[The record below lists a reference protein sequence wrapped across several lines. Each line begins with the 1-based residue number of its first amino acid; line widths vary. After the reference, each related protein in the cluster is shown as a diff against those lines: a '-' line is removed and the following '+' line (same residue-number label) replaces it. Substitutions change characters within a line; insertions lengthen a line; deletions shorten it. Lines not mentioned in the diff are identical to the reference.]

1 MSGRLLQAETGE
13 RSTFSVQRSTS
24 NSPAS
29 RVQSRKSSVGTS
41 LALGTLLSAAPLLAT
56 NLPPATVSFLDGSF
70 LRGELLSVRAD
81 VLVWKHPNARQ
92 PLEFSTS
99 NLNAIQF
106 SSATPQPPTNHAP
119 LCRLRLAG
127 GDEVEG
133 QLVSLDGERFELET
147 WFAGRLRGQR
157 AGLSSLTFLHA
168 DQPTYEGPQAADEWR
183 ISAGGNANPVF
194 RRAGDVFFNNVVPA
208 PEPANR
214 FRVVEPATPKAP
226 EPKAPAPPELV
237 AQLKAELARLGDN
250 ATPVVKEALTKRLKE
265 AEALVEQTIPPAA
278 VPPPPHLPAPAAVP
292 VSRPAPR
299 ERQALALFNALTVQ
313 LSRQGEKTL
322 VDYITQWEMALKDG
336 QRLASHAAAGAAG
349 DAVPIPPPAAN
360 LLGPRVIRA
369 APLVQQN
376 LIQPPAPAVE
386 PAVLQRVRE
395 EIQRRLEKAAPADA
409 LPKLP
414 AAGLPPAA
422 ATAKPARKV
431 LADAEL
437 EPLVAAAEK
446 TRTLADF
453 LKSELVR
460 TALAEKQTSR
470 AVLEQWFAEFKQPA
484 DWQNDPVKT
493 ARFSAMLRAEV
504 HLLER
509 RLAGKTAPFDEQPP
523 LAQLMAA
530 APLAPPPAVPFAQ
543 PAGGGDVPA
552 AAPAGPS
559 WVFRNGAFYSVST
572 GTLGRECNLPA
583 KARVEFD
590 LAWKGQPYFRFQFY
604 TRSVEHFDFSD
615 GWQFYSSASG
625 LLYPMRR
632 SGGAV
637 TSARVPQMVNK
648 NSVRLTFLLDT
659 DKESVTVLAD
669 GEKVQDWRGLGR
681 PGNGTG
687 IVFYNFN
694 VNAKLRVGN
703 IRISPWDGAAGETP
717 AEAEAQEATVKFVN
731 QDRASGAI
739 QEIQQNR
746 LVLKA
751 AGGRLEIPI
760 TRVATI
766 ALPTPAAATTTN
778 SGSVQLSL
786 HRNERL
792 TLALERWEG
801 EVITATSP
809 VFGQL
814 RLQPAA
820 VRSLRFNPTAARA
833 VTDEWGGG
841 TDHLFPRP

>member
-1 MSGRLLQAETGE
+1 
-13 RSTFSVQRSTS
+13 
-24 NSPAS
+24 
-29 RVQSRKSSVGTS
+29 
-41 LALGTLLSAAPLLAT
+41 LLSAAPLLAT
-56 NLPPATVSFLDGSF
+56 NLPPATISFLDGSF
-70 LRGELLSVRAD
+70 LRGALLSVRAD
-81 VLVWKHPNARQ
+81 VLVWQHPNARQ

-99 NLNAIQF
+99 NLNTVQF
-106 SSATPQPPTNHAP
+106 SRPAPSQPTNDAP
-119 LCRLRLAG
+119 LCRIRMTG

-133 QLVSLDGERFELET
+133 RLVSLDAKRFELET

-168 DQPTYEGPQAADEWR
+168 NQPTYEGPQAADEWR
-183 ISAGGNANPVF
+183 ISAGGNPNPVI
-194 RRAGDVFFNNVVPA
+194 RRVGDGLINNFQLGAAPAGPIG
-208 PEPANR
+208 
-214 FRVVEPATPKAP
+214 VVEAVAAKAP
-226 EPKAPAPPELV
+226 EPKAPAPAELV
-237 AQLKAELARLGDN
+237 AQLKAELARLGDK

-265 AEALVEQTIPPAA
+265 AEDQLARQAVGKAAEPAPGPGIPPPPAA
-278 VPPPPHLPAPAAVP
+278 VPP
-292 VSRPAPR
+292 APR
-299 ERQALALFNALTVQ
+299 ERRAQSLFNALTVQ

-336 QRLASHAAAGAAG
+336 QRM
-349 DAVPIPPPAAN
+349 PNPAAM
-360 LLGPRVIRA
+360 GVAADA
-369 APLVQQN
+369 APK
-376 LIQPPAPAVE
+376 PPAPANIDAPRIIRGAPPVLQNLVPAPA
-386 PAVLQRVRE
+386 PAVNPPAQALRM
-395 EIQRRLEKAAPADA
+395 EIQRKLVEQRVNAGD
-409 LPKLP
+409 LPPLP
-414 AAGLPPAA
+414 AAGLNPI
-422 ATAKPARKV
+422 ATVAAKPARKV
-431 LADAEL
+431 FSEAEL

-446 TRTLADF
+446 ARTPADF

-470 AVLEQWFAEFKQPA
+470 AVLEQWFAEFAQPA

-509 RLAGKTAPFDEQPP
+509 RLAGKVAPFEE
-523 LAQLMAA
+523 
-530 APLAPPPAVPFAQ
+530 PLAPLV
-543 PAGGGDVPA
+543 
-552 AAPAGPS
+552 AAPAPPPQPAIALAQPNFGGDAPPAAPPGPS
-559 WVFRNGAFYSVST
+559 WTFRDGAFYTVST

-590 LAWKGQPYFRFQFY
+590 FAWKGQPYFRFQFY

-625 LLYPMRR
+625 FLYPMRR

-637 TSARVPQMVNK
+637 SSARVPQMVNR

-659 DKESVTVLAD
+659 EKESVTVLAD

-687 IVFYNFN
+687 IVFYNY
-694 VNAKLRVGN
+694 NANARLRVSN
-703 IRISPWDGAAGETP
+703 IHISPWDGAVGGNP
-717 AEAEAQEATVKFVN
+717 AEAEAQEASVKFIN
-731 QDRASGAI
+731 QDRATGTV

-746 LVLKA
+746 LVLLA

-760 TRVATI
+760 NRVAAI
-766 ALPTPAAATTTN
+766 VLPAPQAAPTAH
-778 SGSVQLSL
+778 SGTVQLSL

-792 TLALERWEG
+792 TLALERWEADD
-801 EVITATSP
+801 ITAHSP

-814 RLQPAA
+814 RLPPTA
-820 VRSLRFNPTAARA
+820 VRSLRFNPTTPRAA
-833 VTDEWGGG
+833 TDEWGGG